1 MDIIFTCKIIIS
13 QTRKWHLRIW
23 IDSTQDSLIAYVID
37 DRIRTHPKIP
47 LDHADCQVEA
57 FFIILFYFI
66 FNTRL

>member
-1 MDIIFTCKIIIS
+1 MAPWNLDGLHTG
-13 QTRKWHLRIW
+13 LV
-23 IDSTQDSLIAYVID
+23 IAYVID